1 MIDKEHEGT
10 AKLLEVF
17 YMFFLRYFTP
27 QLISNGTFRCYHQ
40 IGYPLDA
47 QALCPPRWRP
57 FEMVPFM
64 ATAM

>member
-17 YMFFLRYFTP
+17 TCFFTV
-27 QLISNGTFRCYHQ
+27 SNGTFRCYHHF
-40 IGYPLDA
+40 GCPLDA
-47 QALCPPRWRP
+47 QVLCPPRWRP